1 MGCVGLLQLQ
11 QQQLLP
17 HLQLPPQQQ
26 PAAPCLAQLQALPVS
41 SPSPSQAPPTCPAPS
56 GSMAGRTR
64 AASGALPRWMLRG
77 YMSMGRATMAS
88 VGLTAT
94 LTACLS
100 QRFWRVLLGPM
111 QGLAFRETRIQYF
124 LETQAVTL
132 NNQTIEIYYIC
143 TVYNKH
149 A

>member
-1 MGCVGLLQLQ
+1 MGL
-11 QQQLLP
+11 QQQLLPP

-26 PAAPCLAQLQALPVS
+26 PPQPQPHHPPHAAQCLAQLPALPVS
-41 SPSPSQAPPTCPAPS
+41 SPSPSQAPLTCPAPS

-77 YMSMGRATMAS
+77 FMSMGRATMAS

-143 TVYNKH
+143 TII
-149 A
+149 